1 MRSLLLAATFVTGMA
16 SASYA
21 NTIAAAP
28 AYGSAAQG
36 VAVCYIYNAGTGGL
50 TVSSIKIFREPDR
63 AALPGSSNCPPATL
77 LACAAPRR
85 L

>member
-1 MRSLLLAATFVTGMA
+1 MRSLLLAATFVIGMA

-21 NTIAAAP
+21 DAIAAAP

-36 VAVCYIYNAGTGGL
+36 VAVCYINAGTGGL

-63 AALPGSSNCPPATL
+63 AALPGSSNCP
-77 LACAAPRR
+77 RR
-85 L
+85 LYWHVPHRVD